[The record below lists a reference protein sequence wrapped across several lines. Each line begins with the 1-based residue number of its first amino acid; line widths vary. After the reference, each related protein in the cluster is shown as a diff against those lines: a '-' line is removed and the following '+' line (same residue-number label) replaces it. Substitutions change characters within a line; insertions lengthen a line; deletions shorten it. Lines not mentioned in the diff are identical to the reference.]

1 MNVDWQGA
9 GDIQAIFGTLIDEEL
24 NRTVEERD
32 RLSIPIS
39 NALIEKFARLGLYK
53 YNLPTVWGG
62 QEVGYAKWGHVL
74 EKLGY
79 LSTDLS
85 FPFLVSVRMSFISFL
100 IAVGRKDIN
109 DEYLNNLIAGKTG
122 GAFAYTEDAD
132 AFSFVSRAVPAP
144 DGETYTVNAVKKIV
158 TGGETANYF
167 LLFVHGET
175 TDMQVFLVHADD
187 PGVVV
192 TPSVMHGCRSTG
204 IACLTLTDVRL
215 DKQRLLLA
223 TDGLSFAQRYFLNC
237 RRSLQTTLFL
247 GRARAVIETTVAYL
261 QKTIRYDQQLI
272 DMQHVQACIGE
283 MYMALE
289 SSRTLV
295 HYSLERQVRQ
305 ESDLYWDA
313 IASMAKYQA
322 VEEVNKIALKALNLT
337 GGWGYSESSGI
348 GRAHRDFTALV
359 AGADPQEKLK
369 VDMGIRL
376 VHDLDMMSQ
385 RFSKKESQT

>member
-9 GDIQAIFGTLIDEEL
+9 GDIQAIFGTLIDKEL
-24 NRTVEERD
+24 NCTVEERD

-53 YNLPTVWGG
+53 YNLPAVWGG
-62 QEVGYAKWGHVL
+62 QEVGYAQWGRVL

-85 FPFLVSVRMSFISFL
+85 FPFLISVRMSFISFL
-100 IAVGRKDIN
+100 IAVGREDIN
-109 DEYLNNLIAGKTG
+109 NEYLVHLIEGKTG

-132 AFSFVSRAVPAP
+132 AFSVVSRAVPTA
-144 DGETYTVNAVKKIV
+144 DGKAYTVNAVKKIV

-167 LLFVHGET
+167 LLFVHGDT
-175 TDMQVFLVHADD
+175 ADMQVFFVHADD

-215 DKQRLLLA
+215 DKHRLLLA

-261 QKTIRYDQQLI
+261 QNTVRYDQQLI

-313 IASMAKYQA
+313 VASMAKYQA
-322 VEEVNKIALKALNLT
+322 VEDVNKIAFKALNLT
-337 GGWGYSESSGI
+337 GSWGYTESSGI
-348 GRAHRDFTALV
+348 GRTQRDFAALV

-369 VDMGIRL
+369 VDMGIRM
-376 VHDLDMMSQ
+376 VHDLDMMS
-385 RFSKKESQT
+385 RRSSKKES

>member
-9 GDIQAIFGTLIDEEL
+9 GDIQAIFGTLIDKEL
-24 NRTVEERD
+24 NCTVEERD

-53 YNLPTVWGG
+53 YNLPAVWGG
-62 QEVGYAKWGHVL
+62 QEVGYAQWGRVL

-79 LSTDLS
+79 LSADLS
-85 FPFLVSVRMSFISFL
+85 FPFLISVRMSFISFL
-100 IAVGRKDIN
+100 IAVGREDIN
-109 DEYLNNLIAGKTG
+109 NEYLVHLIEGKTG

-132 AFSFVSRAVPAP
+132 AFSFVSRAVPDA
-144 DGETYTVNAVKKIV
+144 DGKTYTVNAVKKIV

-167 LLFVHGET
+167 LLFVHGDT
-175 TDMQVFLVHADD
+175 ADMQVFLVHADD

-261 QKTIRYDQQLI
+261 KNTVRNDQQLI

-313 IASMAKYQA
+313 VASMAKYQA
-322 VEEVNKIALKALNLT
+322 VEDVNKIALQALNLT
-337 GGWGYSESSGI
+337 GGWGYTESSGI

-369 VDMGIRL
+369 VDMGIRM
-376 VHDLDMMSQ
+376 VHDLDMMS
-385 RFSKKESQT
+385 RRSSKKES

>member
-9 GDIQAIFGTLIDEEL
+9 GDIQAIFGTLIDKEL
-24 NRTVEERD
+24 NCTVEERD

-53 YNLPTVWGG
+53 YNLPAVWGG
-62 QEVGYAKWGHVL
+62 QEVGYAQWGRVL

-79 LSTDLS
+79 LSADLS
-85 FPFLVSVRMSFISFL
+85 FPFLISVRMSFISFL
-100 IAVGRKDIN
+100 IAVGREDIN
-109 DEYLNNLIAGKTG
+109 NEYLVHLIEGKTG

-132 AFSFVSRAVPAP
+132 AFSFVSRAVPAA
-144 DGETYTVNAVKKIV
+144 DGKTYTVNAVKKIV

-167 LLFVHGET
+167 LLFVHGDT
-175 TDMQVFLVHADD
+175 ADMQVFLVHADD

-261 QKTIRYDQQLI
+261 QNTVRYDQQLI

-313 IASMAKYQA
+313 VASMAKYQA
-322 VEEVNKIALKALNLT
+322 VEDVNKIVLQALNLT
-337 GGWGYSESSGI
+337 GGWGYTESSGI

-369 VDMGIRL
+369 VDMGIRM
-376 VHDLDMMSQ
+376 VHDLDMMS
-385 RFSKKESQT
+385 RRSSKKES

>member
-85 FPFLVSVRMSFISFL
+85 FPFLISVRMSFISFL

-215 DKQRLLLA
+215 DKQHLLLA

>member
-62 QEVGYAKWGHVL
+62 QEVGYAQWGHVL

-85 FPFLVSVRMSFISFL
+85 FPFLISVRMSFISFL

-109 DEYLNNLIAGKTG
+109 DEYLDNLIAGKTG

-132 AFSFVSRAVPAP
+132 AFSFVSRAVPDP
-144 DGETYTVNAVKKIV
+144 DSETYTVNAVKKIV

-192 TPSVMHGCRSTG
+192 TPCVMHGCRSTG

-313 IASMAKYQA
+313 VASMAKYQA

-337 GGWGYSESSGI
+337 GGWGYTESSGI

-385 RFSKKESQT
+385 RYSKKES

>member
-9 GDIQAIFGTLIDEEL
+9 GDIQAIFGTLIDKEL
-24 NRTVEERD
+24 NCTVEERD

-53 YNLPTVWGG
+53 YNLPAVWGG
-62 QEVGYAKWGHVL
+62 QEVGYAQWGRVL

-85 FPFLVSVRMSFISFL
+85 FPFLISVRMSFISFL
-100 IAVGRKDIN
+100 IAVGREDVN
-109 DEYLNNLIAGKTG
+109 NEYLVHLIEGKTG

-132 AFSFVSRAVPAP
+132 AFSVVSRAVPTA
-144 DGETYTVNAVKKIV
+144 DGKAYTVNAVKKIV

-167 LLFVHGET
+167 LLFVHGDT
-175 TDMQVFLVHADD
+175 ADMQVFLVHADD

-215 DKQRLLLA
+215 DKHRLLLA

-261 QKTIRYDQQLI
+261 QNTVRYDQQLI

-305 ESDLYWDA
+305 ESDVYWDA
-313 IASMAKYQA
+313 VASMAKYQA
-322 VEEVNKIALKALNLT
+322 VEDVNRIALQALNLT
-337 GGWGYSESSGI
+337 GGWGYTESSGI

-369 VDMGIRL
+369 VDMGIRM
-376 VHDLDMMSQ
+376 VHDLDMMS
-385 RFSKKESQT
+385 RRSSKKES

>member
-32 RLSIPIS
+32 RLSVPIS

-85 FPFLVSVRMSFISFL
+85 FPFLISVRMSFISFL

>member
-9 GDIQAIFGTLIDEEL
+9 GDIQAVFGTLIDKEL
-24 NRTVEERD
+24 NCTVEERD

-53 YNLPTVWGG
+53 YNLPAVWGG
-62 QEVGYAKWGHVL
+62 QEVGYAQWGRVL

-79 LSTDLS
+79 LSADLS
-85 FPFLVSVRMSFISFL
+85 FPFLISVRMSFISFL
-100 IAVGRKDIN
+100 IAVGREDIN
-109 DEYLNNLIAGKTG
+109 NEYLVHLIEGKTG

-132 AFSFVSRAVPAP
+132 AFSFVSRAVPTA
-144 DGETYTVNAVKKIV
+144 DGKAYTVNAVKKIV

-167 LLFVHGET
+167 LLFVHGDT
-175 TDMQVFLVHADD
+175 ADMQVFLVHADD

-215 DKQRLLLA
+215 DKHRLLLA
-223 TDGLSFAQRYFLNC
+223 TDGLSFVQRYFLNC

-261 QKTIRYDQQLI
+261 QNTVRYDQQLI

-313 IASMAKYQA
+313 VASMAKYQA
-322 VEEVNKIALKALNLT
+322 VEDVNKIAFKALNLT
-337 GGWGYSESSGI
+337 GSWGYTESSGI

-369 VDMGIRL
+369 VDMGIRM
-376 VHDLDMMSQ
+376 VHDLDMMS
-385 RFSKKESQT
+385 RRSSKKES

>member
-9 GDIQAIFGTLIDEEL
+9 GDIQAIFGTLIDKEL
-24 NRTVEERD
+24 NCTVEERD

-53 YNLPTVWGG
+53 YNLPAVWGG
-62 QEVGYAKWGHVL
+62 QEVGYAQWGRVL

-79 LSTDLS
+79 LSADLS
-85 FPFLVSVRMSFISFL
+85 FPFLISVRMSFISFL
-100 IAVGRKDIN
+100 IAVGREDIN
-109 DEYLNNLIAGKTG
+109 NEYLVHLIEGKTG

-132 AFSFVSRAVPAP
+132 AFSFVSRAVPSA
-144 DGETYTVNAVKKIV
+144 DGKTYTVNAVKKIV

-167 LLFVHGET
+167 LLFVHGDT
-175 TDMQVFLVHADD
+175 ADMQVFLVHADD

-261 QKTIRYDQQLI
+261 QNTVRYDQQLI

-313 IASMAKYQA
+313 VASMAKYQA
-322 VEEVNKIALKALNLT
+322 VEDVNKIVLQALNLT
-337 GGWGYSESSGI
+337 GGWGYTESSGI

-369 VDMGIRL
+369 VDMGIRM
-376 VHDLDMMSQ
+376 VHDLDMMS
-385 RFSKKESQT
+385 RRSSKKES

>member
-85 FPFLVSVRMSFISFL
+85 FPFLISVRMSFISFL
-100 IAVGRKDIN
+100 IAVGREDIN
-109 DEYLNNLIAGKTG
+109 NEYLVHLIEGKTG

>member
-9 GDIQAIFGTLIDEEL
+9 GDIQAIFGTLIDKEL

-85 FPFLVSVRMSFISFL
+85 FPFLISVRMSFISFL

>member
-85 FPFLVSVRMSFISFL
+85 FPFLISVRMSFISFL

>member
-1 MNVDWQGA
+1 M
-9 GDIQAIFGTLIDEEL
+9 
-24 NRTVEERD
+24 
-32 RLSIPIS
+32 
-39 NALIEKFARLGLYK
+39 
-53 YNLPTVWGG
+53 
-62 QEVGYAKWGHVL
+62 
-74 EKLGY
+74 
-79 LSTDLS
+79 
-85 FPFLVSVRMSFISFL
+85 
-100 IAVGRKDIN
+100 
-109 DEYLNNLIAGKTG
+109 
-122 GAFAYTEDAD
+122 
-132 AFSFVSRAVPAP
+132 
-144 DGETYTVNAVKKIV
+144 KKIV

-167 LLFVHGET
+167 LLFVHGDT
-175 TDMQVFLVHADD
+175 ADMQVFLVHADD

-215 DKQRLLLA
+215 DKHRLLLA

-261 QKTIRYDQQLI
+261 QNTVRYDQQLI

-305 ESDLYWDA
+305 ESDVYWDA
-313 IASMAKYQA
+313 VASMAKYQA
-322 VEEVNKIALKALNLT
+322 VEDVNRIALQALNLT
-337 GGWGYSESSGI
+337 GGWGYTESSGI

-369 VDMGIRL
+369 VDMGIRM
-376 VHDLDMMSQ
+376 VHDLDMMS
-385 RFSKKESQT
+385 RRSSKKES

>member
-9 GDIQAIFGTLIDEEL
+9 GDIQAIFGTLIDKEL
-24 NRTVEERD
+24 NCTVEERD

-53 YNLPTVWGG
+53 YNLPAVWGG
-62 QEVGYAKWGHVL
+62 QEVGYAQWGRVL

-85 FPFLVSVRMSFISFL
+85 FPFLISVRMSFISFL
-100 IAVGRKDIN
+100 IAVGREDIN
-109 DEYLNNLIAGKTG
+109 NEYLVHLIEGKTG

-132 AFSFVSRAVPAP
+132 AFSFVSRAVPAA
-144 DGETYTVNAVKKIV
+144 DGKTYTVNAVKKIV

-167 LLFVHGET
+167 LLFVHGDT
-175 TDMQVFLVHADD
+175 ADMQVFLVHADD

-261 QKTIRYDQQLI
+261 KNTVRYDQQLI

-305 ESDLYWDA
+305 ESDVYWDA
-313 IASMAKYQA
+313 VASMAKYQA
-322 VEEVNKIALKALNLT
+322 VEDVNRIALQALNLT
-337 GGWGYSESSGI
+337 GGWGYTESSGI

-369 VDMGIRL
+369 VDMGIRM
-376 VHDLDMMSQ
+376 VHDLDMMS
-385 RFSKKESQT
+385 RRSSKKES

>member
-32 RLSIPIS
+32 RLSVPIS

-53 YNLPTVWGG
+53 YNLPKLWGG
-62 QEVGYAKWGHVL
+62 QEVGYAQWGHVL

-85 FPFLVSVRMSFISFL
+85 FPFLISVRMSFISFL

>member
-85 FPFLVSVRMSFISFL
+85 FPFLISVRMSFISFL

-261 QKTIRYDQQLI
+261 QNTVRYDQQLI

-305 ESDLYWDA
+305 ESDVYWDA
-313 IASMAKYQA
+313 VASMAKYQA
-322 VEEVNKIALKALNLT
+322 VEDVNKIALQALNLT
-337 GGWGYSESSGI
+337 GGWGYTESSGI

-369 VDMGIRL
+369 VDMGIRM
-376 VHDLDMMSQ
+376 VHDLDMMS
-385 RFSKKESQT
+385 RRSSKKES

>member
-1 MNVDWQGA
+1 MSVDWQGA
-9 GDIQAIFGTLIDEEL
+9 GDIQAIFGTLIDKEL
-24 NRTVEERD
+24 NCTVEERD

-53 YNLPTVWGG
+53 YNLPAVWGG
-62 QEVGYAKWGHVL
+62 QEVGYAQWGRVL

-85 FPFLVSVRMSFISFL
+85 FPFLISVRMSFISFL
-100 IAVGRKDIN
+100 IAVGREDIN
-109 DEYLNNLIAGKTG
+109 NEYLVHLIEGKTG

-132 AFSFVSRAVPAP
+132 AFSFVSRAVPTA
-144 DGETYTVNAVKKIV
+144 DGKAYTVNAVKKIV

-167 LLFVHGET
+167 LLFVHGDT
-175 TDMQVFLVHADD
+175 ADMQVFLVHADD

-261 QKTIRYDQQLI
+261 QNTVRYDQQLI

-305 ESDLYWDA
+305 ESDVYWDA
-313 IASMAKYQA
+313 VASMAKYQA
-322 VEEVNKIALKALNLT
+322 VEDVNKIALQALNLT
-337 GGWGYSESSGI
+337 GGWGYTESSGI

-369 VDMGIRL
+369 VDMGIRM
-376 VHDLDMMSQ
+376 VHDLDMMS
-385 RFSKKESQT
+385 RRSSKKES

>member
-9 GDIQAIFGTLIDEEL
+9 GDIQAIFGTLIDKEL
-24 NRTVEERD
+24 NCTVEERD

-53 YNLPTVWGG
+53 YNLPAVWGG
-62 QEVGYAKWGHVL
+62 QEVGYAQWGRVL

-79 LSTDLS
+79 LSADLS
-85 FPFLVSVRMSFISFL
+85 FPFLISVRMSFISFL
-100 IAVGRKDIN
+100 IAVGREDIN
-109 DEYLNNLIAGKTG
+109 NEYLVHLIEGKTG

-132 AFSFVSRAVPAP
+132 AFSFVSRAVPTA
-144 DGETYTVNAVKKIV
+144 DGKAYTVNAVKKIV

-167 LLFVHGET
+167 LLFVHGDT
-175 TDMQVFLVHADD
+175 ADMQVFLVHADD

-204 IACLTLTDVRL
+204 IACLTLTDVQL
-215 DKQRLLLA
+215 DKHRLLLA

-261 QKTIRYDQQLI
+261 QNTVRYDQQLI

-305 ESDLYWDA
+305 ESDVYWDA
-313 IASMAKYQA
+313 VASMAKYQA
-322 VEEVNKIALKALNLT
+322 VKDVNKIALQALNLT
-337 GGWGYSESSGI
+337 GGWGYTESSGI

-369 VDMGIRL
+369 VDMGIRM
-376 VHDLDMMSQ
+376 VHDLDMMS
-385 RFSKKESQT
+385 RRSSKKES

>member
-85 FPFLVSVRMSFISFL
+85 FPFLISVRMSFISFL

-158 TGGETANYF
+158 TGGETRA
-167 LLFVHGET
+167 
-175 TDMQVFLVHADD
+175 A
-187 PGVVV
+187 
-192 TPSVMHGCRSTG
+192 SVMAGLQ
-204 IACLTLTDVRL
+204 AL
-215 DKQRLLLA
+215 DGQASHVLIHDGARPLVSDAVIQGVIDALQGGAQAAAPALPAPNTPMAKPWLSLSNHLA
-223 TDGLSFAQRYFLNC
+223 T
-237 RRSLQTTLFL
+237 
-247 GRARAVIETTVAYL
+247 
-261 QKTIRYDQQLI
+261 
-272 DMQHVQACIGE
+272 
-283 MYMALE
+283 
-289 SSRTLV
+289 
-295 HYSLERQVRQ
+295 
-305 ESDLYWDA
+305 
-313 IASMAKYQA
+313 
-322 VEEVNKIALKALNLT
+322 
-337 GGWGYSESSGI
+337 
-348 GRAHRDFTALV
+348 
-359 AGADPQEKLK
+359 
-369 VDMGIRL
+369 
-376 VHDLDMMSQ
+376 
-385 RFSKKESQT
+385 

>member
-9 GDIQAIFGTLIDEEL
+9 GDIQAIFGMLIDKEL
-24 NRTVEERD
+24 NCTVEERD

-53 YNLPTVWGG
+53 YNLPAVWGG
-62 QEVGYAKWGHVL
+62 QEVGYAQWGRVL
-74 EKLGY
+74 ENLGY

-85 FPFLVSVRMSFISFL
+85 FPFLISVRMSFISFL
-100 IAVGRKDIN
+100 IAVGREDVN
-109 DEYLNNLIAGKTG
+109 NEYLVHLIEGKTG

-132 AFSFVSRAVPAP
+132 AFSFVSRAVPAA
-144 DGETYTVNAVKKIV
+144 DGKTYTVNAVKKIV

-167 LLFVHGET
+167 LLFVHGDT
-175 TDMQVFLVHADD
+175 ADMQVFLVHADD

-215 DKQRLLLA
+215 DKHRLLLA

-261 QKTIRYDQQLI
+261 QNTVCYDQQLI

-305 ESDLYWDA
+305 ESDVYWDA
-313 IASMAKYQA
+313 VASMAKYQA
-322 VEEVNKIALKALNLT
+322 VEDVNKIALQALNLT
-337 GGWGYSESSGI
+337 GGWGYTESSGI

-369 VDMGIRL
+369 VDMGIRM
-376 VHDLDMMSQ
+376 VHDLDMMS
-385 RFSKKESQT
+385 RRSSKKES

>member
-247 GRARAVIETTVAYL
+247 GRARAVI
-261 QKTIRYDQQLI
+261 
-272 DMQHVQACIGE
+272 
-283 MYMALE
+283 
-289 SSRTLV
+289 
-295 HYSLERQVRQ
+295 
-305 ESDLYWDA
+305 
-313 IASMAKYQA
+313 
-322 VEEVNKIALKALNLT
+322 
-337 GGWGYSESSGI
+337 
-348 GRAHRDFTALV
+348 
-359 AGADPQEKLK
+359 
-369 VDMGIRL
+369 
-376 VHDLDMMSQ
+376 
-385 RFSKKESQT
+385 

>member
-85 FPFLVSVRMSFISFL
+85 FPFLISVRMSFISFL

-144 DGETYTVNAVKKIV
+144 DGETWRRQKLSATPDLSGTVLPYV
-158 TGGETANYF
+158 
-167 LLFVHGET
+167 LFRT
-175 TDMQVFLVHADD
+175 
-187 PGVVV
+187 
-192 TPSVMHGCRSTG
+192 
-204 IACLTLTDVRL
+204 
-215 DKQRLLLA
+215 QR
-223 TDGLSFAQRYFLNC
+223 
-237 RRSLQTTLFL
+237 
-247 GRARAVIETTVAYL
+247 
-261 QKTIRYDQQLI
+261 
-272 DMQHVQACIGE
+272 
-283 MYMALE
+283 
-289 SSRTLV
+289 
-295 HYSLERQVRQ
+295 
-305 ESDLYWDA
+305 
-313 IASMAKYQA
+313 
-322 VEEVNKIALKALNLT
+322 
-337 GGWGYSESSGI
+337 
-348 GRAHRDFTALV
+348 
-359 AGADPQEKLK
+359 
-369 VDMGIRL
+369 
-376 VHDLDMMSQ
+376 
-385 RFSKKESQT
+385 

>member
-85 FPFLVSVRMSFISFL
+85 FPFLISVRMSFISFL

-223 TDGLSFAQRYFLNC
+223 TDGLSLAQRYLLNC